1 MQSNVSVHV
10 DMTAHFSTSSVFLS
24 SGNKCSQNVHLPG
37 VGLHVDTTTQF
48 SSIAIALHVLSS
60 PLQHFCHCFFVRINL
75 KKILTIF
82 YIVFLVVKCIV
93 QHVCDF
99 VAKDEHVC

>member
-48 SSIAIALHVLSS
+48 SSIAIALHVL
-60 PLQHFCHCFFVRINL
+60 
-75 KKILTIF
+75 
-82 YIVFLVVKCIV
+82 
-93 QHVCDF
+93 
-99 VAKDEHVC
+99 